1 MTVRIFPATPRA
13 LVPGTAPRGGRVP
26 WVLALLL
33 LIAWPA
39 RAEDLQGWVRRME
52 GRHIR
57 ASVGLWDL
65 DSGKLLEGHQP
76 ELALVPASTTK
87 VVTTYALLKTWKP
100 NFELETEVWGDL
112 KDGVVQGDLTFKGAG
127 DPFLTSERL
136 WVLAEQLKAR
146 GVTRVQGRIR
156 LDESAFD
163 AQRFGNGWEKTSTNT
178 TPPVLPLSVNFNREG
193 GRIVQDPE
201 RLAMAVIQTILQE
214 AGIAVAGGTATGD
227 DPQKLLAF
235 PSLPLRDLIIDINK
249 YSNNFMIEML
259 VKRFGGG
266 SWPQGIRQIQAFYA
280 TMLGLGPDA
289 ITLTDG
295 SGLSKDNRLSART
308 LAIIL
313 RAAWHDFEVGPEM
326 VASLK
331 IIGGEP
337 WKLHIKDPNLA
348 RRVRVKTG
356 HLDSV
361 TSACGILQTPGGE
374 LRVFAVILNGPAVNE
389 DAWELISRWAN

>member
-1 MTVRIFPATPRA
+1 MTVRSL
-13 LVPGTAPRGGRVP
+13 LV
-26 WVLALLL
+26 LLL
-33 LIAWPA
+33 FIPLSA
-39 RAEDLQGWVRRME
+39 RAEDLQGWARRME
-52 GRHIR
+52 SRRVR

-76 ELALVPASTTK
+76 DLALVPASTTK
-87 VVTTYALLKTWKP
+87 VVSTYALLKTWKP
-100 NFELETEVWGDL
+100 DFELETEVWGDL
-112 KDGVVQGDLTFKGAG
+112 KGGVVQGDLVFKGAG

-136 WVLAEQLKAR
+136 WLLAGQLKAK

-156 LDESAFD
+156 LDQSAFD
-163 AQRFGNGWEKTSTNT
+163 AQRFGNGWENTSLST

-193 GRIVQDPE
+193 GRIVPDPE
-201 RLAMAVIQTILQE
+201 RLATEVIRTVLQE
-214 AGIAVAGGTATGD
+214 AGIPVADGAAPEGE
-227 DPQKLLAF
+227 PRKLLGF
-235 PSLPLRDLIIDINK
+235 PSLPLRDLVNDINK

-259 VKRFGGG
+259 VKRFGSG
-266 SWPQGIRQIQAFYA
+266 SWPQGIRQIQTFYA
-280 TMLGLGPDA
+280 GVLGLGPEA

-326 VASLK
+326 IASLK
-331 IIGGEP
+331 VIGGEP

-361 TSACGILQTPGGE
+361 TSACGILQTPDGT
-374 LRVFAVILNGPAVNE
+374 LRVFAVILNGPASDE